1 MAKKKNKNKAKA
13 TAATTPSV
21 AGSGGAANVPPTHAD
36 VHSSGPPRHPDA
48 KAAPP
53 PSASPAPSSPHPPAP
68 PSSTQSLHLSHSD
81 NSRSEEMSSDCGCGH
96 EHCEDEQLPLRAL
109 SLWQEG
115 NRLYKEE
122 CYQDAIALYTEAIA
136 MSGSCPS
143 FLLSLLH
150 NRALSHLRARQH
162 EQAIENCDS
171 IHLLDESD
179 VPAWIIKTVAFLHL
193 KRFPDAL
200 SSTQATER
208 ILCTPPWDV
217 SEMETRPVLQ
227 KLNETLAKYQVR
239 CE

>member
-1 MAKKKNKNKAKA
+1 M
-13 TAATTPSV
+13 
-21 AGSGGAANVPPTHAD
+21 
-36 VHSSGPPRHPDA
+36 
-48 KAAPP
+48 
-53 PSASPAPSSPHPPAP
+53 
-68 PSSTQSLHLSHSD
+68 
-81 NSRSEEMSSDCGCGH
+81 
-96 EHCEDEQLPLRAL
+96 
-109 SLWQEG
+109 
-115 NRLYKEE
+115 YKEE
-122 CYQDAIALYTEAIA
+122 CYMEAIALYTEAIA

-179 VPAWIIKTVAFLHL
+179 VPAWIIKTVAYLHL

-227 KLNETLAKYQVR
+227 KLNETLAKYQVGR
-239 CE
+239 REGEGGRGREGVRREGKGERSR